1 MLSNPL
7 LKSVCII
14 GPKEADFQR
23 DIPSKQVTWVSAE
36 DLQEGRLQI
45 CGENPPES
53 GFCENR
59 ELHINSQTNE
69 RLKEVMAKVMV
80 NSTNNSNSYQKD

>member
-1 MLSNPL
+1 MKLDCL
-7 LKSVCII
+7 LGLIEEAAAARKCI
-14 GPKEADFQR
+14 GGD
-23 DIPSKQVTWVSAE
+23 
-36 DLQEGRLQI
+36 I